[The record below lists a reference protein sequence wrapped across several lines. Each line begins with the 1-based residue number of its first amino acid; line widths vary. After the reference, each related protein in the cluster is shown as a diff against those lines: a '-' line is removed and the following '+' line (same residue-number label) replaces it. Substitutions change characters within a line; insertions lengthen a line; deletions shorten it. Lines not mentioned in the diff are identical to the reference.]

1 MTVKELKE
9 CLDKFDNDL
18 EVVIRVVGEYA
29 YIHDITGS
37 DSIGKEL
44 DLYGNPRIEIQVYE

>member
-1 MTVKELKE
+1 MTVKELK
-9 CLDKFDNDL
+9 DRMNQFDDDL

-37 DSIGKEL
+37 DSISKEL
-44 DLYGNPRIEIQVYE
+44 DIYGKPRIEIDVYE